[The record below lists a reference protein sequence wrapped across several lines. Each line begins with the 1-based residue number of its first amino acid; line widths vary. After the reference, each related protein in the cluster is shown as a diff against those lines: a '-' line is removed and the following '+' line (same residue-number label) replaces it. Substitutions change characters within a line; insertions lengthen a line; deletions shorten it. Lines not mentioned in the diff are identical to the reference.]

1 MTFSRPALIAMLLF
15 FLAGIALAAGPAAA
29 SSNPERSI
37 LPRQFGG
44 WQIQGEPQ
52 TSQDPA
58 AADPTNA
65 GILKEYGFRDFA
77 GAAYTRDDGRTLKIR
92 AARFADASGAFG
104 AYSFYLQPEMAKEQI
119 GDQGASLGQR
129 VLFFRGQVLVDAL
142 FSTQT
147 AMSAAELRELAGM
160 LPHATG
166 NAGKLPP
173 VLVFMPTRGYI
184 TNTQKYAMGP
194 KSLGAIALPISAELV
209 DFSADPEVTLGRYRS
224 SSGEA
229 TLMLIYYPNSQ
240 SAAEHLRRI
249 DAAHHVPD
257 SQPGVA
263 TIENA
268 GQFFDKR
275 TGPIVAIAAGSL
287 SESDAQSLLGLV
299 NYEARVTWNENT
311 FFDKN
316 NNIGTLIVNI
326 LLLCF
331 IIGAMAIVAGFAFGG
346 VRILAKRFFP
356 DRIFDR
362 PEQMEF
368 ISLHLAETASK
379 GGAAGVSEMGKT
391 PPLRD
396 KSL

>member
-1 MTFSRPALIAMLLF
+1 MRFLRPALIPLL
-15 FLAGIALAAGPAAA
+15 LIVLGSVAPAAGPATPSA
-29 SSNPERSI
+29 NPQQAV

-44 WQIQGEPQ
+44 WQIQNSPQ

-65 GILKEYGFRDFA
+65 AVLKEYGFADFA
-77 GAAYTRDDGRTLKIR
+77 AATYTRDDGRLLKIR

-104 AYSFYLQPEMAKEQI
+104 AYTFYLQPDMAKEQI

-129 VLFFRGQVLVDAL
+129 VLFYRGHVLVEAL
-142 FSTQT
+142 FS
-147 AMSAAELRELAGM
+147 AESPMSGAELRELAGL
-160 LPHATG
+160 LPRATG

-173 VLVFMPTRGYI
+173 VLAFMPTRGYI
-184 TNTQKYAMGP
+184 KNTQKYALGP
-194 KSLGAIALPISAELV
+194 KALGAIAAPISTELV
-209 DFSADPEVTLGRYRS
+209 DFSVDPEVTLGRYSS

-229 TLMLIYYPNSQ
+229 TLMLIYYPNPQ

-249 DAAHHVPD
+249 DAAHHGPD
-257 SQPGVA
+257 AQSGIA

-268 GQFFDKR
+268 GQFFYKR
-275 TGPIVAIAAGSL
+275 SGPIVAIAAGPL
-287 SESDAQSLLGLV
+287 SDSEAQSLLRLV

-316 NNIGTLIVNI
+316 NNIGTLLVNI
-326 LLLCF
+326 ILLCF
-331 IIGAMAIVAGFAFGG
+331 VIGAMAIVAGFAFGG
-346 VRILAKRFFP
+346 VRILTKRFCP

-368 ISLHLAETASK
+368 ISLHLAETAVERRSV
-379 GGAAGVSEMGKT
+379 GVPESGET
-391 PPLRD
+391 APPSR
-396 KSL
+396 

>member
-1 MTFSRPALIAMLLF
+1 MKFLRSALIPGLLF
-15 FLAGIALAAGPAAA
+15 LLAGIAVAVEPAAV
-29 SSNPERSI
+29 SPNPNQPI
-37 LPRQFGG
+37 LPSQFGG
-44 WQIQGEPQ
+44 WQIQGGLQ
-52 TSQDPA
+52 NSQDPA

-65 GILKEYGFRDFA
+65 GVLKEFGFSDFA
-77 GAAYTRDDGRTLKIR
+77 RATYTRDDGRTLSIR
-92 AARFADASGAFG
+92 AARFADASGGFG
-104 AYSFYLQPEMAKEQI
+104 AYTFYLQQNMAKEQI

-129 VLFFRGQVLVDAL
+129 VLFYRGQVLVDAL

-147 AMSAAELRELAGM
+147 AMSAAELRELAGK
-160 LPHATG
+160 LPRATG
-166 NAGKLPP
+166 NGGKLPP
-173 VLVFMPTRGYI
+173 VLAFMPTRGYI
-184 TNTQKYAMGP
+184 ANTQKYAMGP
-194 KSLGAIALPISAELV
+194 KALGATALPISADLI
-209 DFSADPEVTLGRYRS
+209 DFSADPEVTLGRYSS

-249 DAAHHVPD
+249 VAAHHGAD
-257 SQPGVA
+257 SQSGIA
-263 TIENA
+263 TTENA
-268 GQFFDKR
+268 GKFFDKR
-275 TGPIVAIAAGSL
+275 TGPIVAIAGGPL

-326 LLLCF
+326 LILCF

-368 ISLHLAETASK
+368 ISLRLAETAAEPGSAD
-379 GGAAGVSEMGKT
+379 GTETGRTA
-391 PPLRD
+391 PPSR
-396 KSL
+396 